1 MPWNTAIY
9 GMAEKK
15 TSKTEAKAKATPKK
29 SKRNATSF
37 NSKTAKEA
45 NKKSRESAR
54 RNRSLREWAK
64 FYGKQHIKLKNP
76 QGKEEDATWDGAIV
90 VGLYRKAMSGDTS
103 AAKLL
108 ADLTGQSPAQ
118 QIEVSGTAKVKH
130 EHDMTPA
137 EAAEF
142 IKELKTKI

>member
-1 MPWNTAIY
+1 
-9 GMAEKK
+9 MATKK
-15 TSKTEAKAKATPKK
+15 SKTEAAKATPKK

-64 FYGKQHIKLKNP
+64 FYGKQHISLP
-76 QGKEEDATWDGAIV
+76 MPEGGKEDATWDGAIV

-108 ADLTGQSPAQ
+108 ADLTGQTPAQ
-118 QIEVSGTAKVKH
+118 NVNITADAKVKH
-130 EHDMTPA
+130 EAELSPK

-142 IKELKTKI
+142 IAELDKHI

>member
-9 GMAEKK
+9 GMAKEK
-15 TSKTEAKAKATPKK
+15 TSKKEAKEKATPKK

-64 FYGKQHIKLKNP
+64 FYGKPFPSQPP

-142 IKELKTKI
+142 IKELQTKI

>member
-1 MPWNTAIY
+1 
-9 GMAEKK
+9 MAMAKK
-15 TSKTEAKAKATPKK
+15 KSETEAKQAKPKK

-64 FYGKQHIKLKNP
+64 FYGKQHITLKTP
-76 QGKEEDATWDGAIV
+76 EGKDEQATWDGAVV

-108 ADLTGQSPAQ
+108 ADLTGQTPAQ
-118 QIEVSGTAKVKH
+118 NLNVTATAKVKH
-130 EHDMTPA
+130 EADLSPK

-142 IKELKTKI
+142 IAELDKHI